1 MKNKIKITEPQL
13 KMLQE
18 SFNNYNKPTES
29 DKLLDYNHGEMSPEQ
44 IGQIFILAANVGII
58 RDSVQKYFT
67 EFVQMWHTREEAQ
80 KHIELLRQM
89 VDKEES
95 GGEGDSMDSN
105 LYNRKGGENLNEEIS
120 RIKKM
125 MGIINE
131 QAFNDDGEPMM
142 THQQYNDYSEPSEP
156 DYDDNYD
163 DDNHNEDTY
172 VKDMLEDDL
181 KKSNIFLETFDG
193 EEYFIRCYI
202 NFNDF
207 LIYFEGENIKIH
219 EYNSKTEEEK
229 NNTFNYK
236 EALDYIL
243 SKRDLFYSYEES
255 AKARDRDYEEDARD
269 RNISKQ
275 ERNFGA

>member
-125 MGIINE
+125 MGIII
-131 QAFNDDGEPMM
+131 Q
-142 THQQYNDYSEPSEP
+142 
-156 DYDDNYD
+156 
-163 DDNHNEDTY
+163 
-172 VKDMLEDDL
+172 
-181 KKSNIFLETFDG
+181 
-193 EEYFIRCYI
+193 
-202 NFNDF
+202 NF
-207 LIYFEGENIKIH
+207 KM
-219 EYNSKTEEEK
+219 K
-229 NNTFNYK
+229 
-236 EALDYIL
+236 
-243 SKRDLFYSYEES
+243 
-255 AKARDRDYEEDARD
+255 
-269 RNISKQ
+269 
-275 ERNFGA
+275 

>member
-18 SFNNYNKPTES
+18 SFNDYNKPTES
-29 DKLLDYNHGEMSPEQ
+29 DKLLDYNHNEMSPEQ
-44 IGQIFILAANVGII
+44 IGQIFILAANVGVI

-156 DYDDNYD
+156 DYDDNY
-163 DDNHNEDTY
+163 NEDTY

-236 EALDYIL
+236 EALDFIL